1 MNLKQ
6 YLRGT
11 GGTHKKYISEV
22 KLDAMGKFDITYRPV
37 NKANICLSE
46 QERDILS

>member
-22 KLDAMGKFDITYRPV
+22 KLDGMRKFSLRMNYPGSSSTSQ
-37 NKANICLSE
+37 LG
-46 QERDILS
+46 Q